1 MGEAAHARCTA
12 FAPASVGNVGVGFD
26 LLGHGF
32 PAVGDRVTALRRERP
47 GVEIES
53 LSQVPEDIPMDPARN
68 TAGRAAQAVI
78 ERAGVDWGVV
88 LRVEKGVPV
97 GAGMGGSGASAVA
110 AAVAVNGLLA
120 EPLPQPQVLDCAL
133 QGEEVATGARVT
145 DNVAASLLGG
155 LVFSVDGDPP
165 LAVRLP
171 VPKQLYCSLVYPAL
185 QIRTRES
192 RQALA
197 SQVPLEIVVRQNANL
212 AGVLTGC
219 QRGDWDMLARFLRDV
234 MIEPQRCGGVRGFD
248 QVRLA
253 AMQAGA
259 LGVSLSG
266 SGPSMFAWA
275 RGLDR
280 AEAIRRAMS
289 RAFDQQQI
297 SNRAWVCPVASEG
310 ALILER
316 A

>member
-1 MGEAAHARCTA
+1 VGRAPYARCTA

-32 PAVGDRVTALRRERP
+32 PALGDRVTAERRALP
-47 GVEIES
+47 GVELAPIPDAP
-53 LSQVPEDIPMDPARN
+53 QDIPTDPARN
-68 TAGRAAQAVI
+68 TAGRAAQAVL
-78 ERAGVDWGVV
+78 EQAGVNGGVL
-88 LRVEKGVPV
+88 LRVHKGVPV

-110 AAVAVNGLLA
+110 AAVAVNGLLG
-120 EPLPQPQVLDCAL
+120 EPLAQHQLLECAL

-155 LVFSVDGDPP
+155 LVFSADGAPP

-171 VPKQLYCSLVYPAL
+171 VPEELYCSLVHPAL

-192 RQALA
+192 RRALA
-197 SQVPLEIVVRQNANL
+197 PQVPLEVVVRQCANL
-212 AGVLTGC
+212 AGVLVGC
-219 QRGDWDMLARFLRDV
+219 QRGDWSMLARFLRDV
-234 MIEPQRCGGVRGFD
+234 MIEPQRCTAVRGFD
-248 QVRLA
+248 QARQA
-253 AMQAGA
+253 ALQAGA

-275 RGLDR
+275 RGRER
-280 AEAIRRAMS
+280 AEAICRAMAS
-289 RAFDQQQI
+289 AFDDQQVN
-297 SNRAWVCPVASEG
+297 NRAWAWPVASDG
-310 ALILER
+310 ALIVER